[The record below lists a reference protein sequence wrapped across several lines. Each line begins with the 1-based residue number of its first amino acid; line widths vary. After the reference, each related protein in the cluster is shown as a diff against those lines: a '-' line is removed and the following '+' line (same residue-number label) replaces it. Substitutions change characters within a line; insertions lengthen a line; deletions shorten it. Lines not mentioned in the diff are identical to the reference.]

1 MVCIGGSIGKCAMVH
16 DTTAFNQQINGIRF
30 LFGSSTYLRTAMT
43 SLDFQ
48 HRVLDA
54 ATGSATPIINKGK
67 WDILLMPVPPL
78 SEQVRIVARV
88 IELRGLCADLHQRL
102 AASQATQSHLA
113 EALVDSTIS

>member
-30 LFGSSTYLRTAMT
+30 LFGSSTYLLTAMT

-54 ATGSATPIINKGK
+54 ATGSATPIISKGK

-78 SEQVRIVARV
+78 SEQVRIVARAASLCA
-88 IELRGLCADLHQRL
+88 ELRQRL
-102 AASQATQSHLA
+102 TASQSTQSHLA
-113 EALVDSTIS
+113 EALVDMAVA